1 MGPAVPKDRH
11 GLVRHLFL
19 FIAFVPL
26 LSVHF
31 FLVMTAYWMSKF
43 RDPLSPDTRT
53 DLQIHFTTYLSA
65 AFTPSV
71 VVPLLNALVGHRYR
85 TTPRLIT
92 AICLLI
98 LLISLHLALAT
109 LNTSAWQLPFLAI
122 TLVTF
127 FLITASIGVF
137 MSGFT
142 GLVGCFPPEYMI
154 AVLRGQ
160 SLCGV
165 FCATT
170 NIIVLLLGCDATL
183 VALFC
188 FSLTILLHIGALL
201 AFIYTTSTRFFQH
214 HVTSPP
220 PSACESTPLLAPAS
234 PFPSSLRHLAWTIR
248 LELATILL
256 TSLVTMAGF
265 PGLTVLVES
274 VHLHTDA
281 ATAWERTYFVP
292 VSCFLTFYL
301 GDFTG
306 RLVMPHLPSISST
319 TALAAAMVRLLALP
333 TILLCNLV
341 PNHRVITSVL
351 IHSDL
356 AYIFIMLIFS
366 LSTGFL
372 TCVVMVAARGR
383 VGGRDRQIVTNMMLG
398 GRSLGMVLGSGLGLL
413 LVNLL

>member
-1 MGPAVPKDRH
+1 MVPSVPTDPH
-11 GLVRHLFL
+11 GLLRHIFL

-43 RDPLSPDTRT
+43 EDPLSPDRRT
-53 DLQIHFTTYLSA
+53 HLQIHFTTYLSA
-65 AFTPSV
+65 SFTPSV

-85 TTPRLIT
+85 TSPRLIT
-92 AICLLI
+92 ALCLLI

-109 LNTSAWQLPFLAI
+109 LDTSTWQLPFLAI

-142 GLVGCFPPEYMI
+142 GLVGCFPPEYML

-160 SLCGV
+160 SLTGV
-165 FCATT
+165 FCAVT

-188 FSLTILLHIGALL
+188 FSLTIILHIGTLL
-201 AFIYTTSTRFFQH
+201 AFIYASSTRFFH
-214 HVTSPP
+214 HHATSPP
-220 PSACESTPLLAPAS
+220 PSACEATPLLAPTS
-234 PFPSSLRHLAWTIR
+234 PPTSSLRQLAWRIR
-248 LELATILL
+248 VEFATILL
-256 TSLVTMAGF
+256 TSLVTMAAF

-274 VHLHTDA
+274 VHLHTEA
-281 ATAWERTYFVP
+281 AAAWERTYFVP

-306 RLVMPHLPSISST
+306 RLVMPLLPSISST
-319 TALAAAMVRLLALP
+319 TALAAAILRLLALP
-333 TILLCNLV
+333 TILLCNLA
-341 PNHRVITSVL
+341 PHHRVLTPVL

-356 AYIFIMLIFS
+356 AYIFIMLLFS

-372 TCVVMVAARGR
+372 TW
-383 VGGRDRQIVTNMMLG
+383 
-398 GRSLGMVLGSGLGLL
+398 
-413 LVNLL
+413 